1 MTSLSLLAGRTVTC
15 SYALAQFNDVCLVL
29 FQFED
34 WYFVLEFLA
43 YTLAFSNSALNP
55 IIYAGFN
62 ENFRS
67 GNVFICLLS
76 INTYLLIHRLTLCLL
91 GNFACFLSPVDFFKI
106 IIFFRKI
113 ISLSRA

>member
-1 MTSLSLLAGRTVTC
+1 MTPLSLLAGRTVTC
-15 SYALAQFNDVCLVL
+15 SYALDQFIDVSLLL

-67 GNVFICLLS
+67 GNVFFS
-76 INTYLLIHRLTLCLL
+76 
-91 GNFACFLSPVDFFKI
+91 S
-106 IIFFRKI
+106 
-113 ISLSRA
+113 